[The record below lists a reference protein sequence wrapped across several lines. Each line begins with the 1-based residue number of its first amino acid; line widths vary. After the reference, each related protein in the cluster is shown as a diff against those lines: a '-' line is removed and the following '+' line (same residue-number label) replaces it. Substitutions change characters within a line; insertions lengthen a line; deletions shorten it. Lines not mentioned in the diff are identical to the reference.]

1 MRAAF
6 IAFAIA
12 LLTALVGMPPAAHA
26 SSRALKQWGYGDC
39 WDIFGIRAHSV
50 QLDRCSIRSGTSSD

>member
-39 WDIFGIRAHSV
+39 WDIFGIRAPSF
-50 QLDRCSIRSGTSSD
+50 QPGRCSVRSGTCSD